1 MKTVKVIIA
10 GGRLFD
16 DYERMTN
23 VLDALFDHITEYI
36 IVSGGAK
43 GADTLGEKYA
53 EEEGLEV
60 EHHPA
65 NWYKYG
71 RGAGFK
77 RNLEMAQSADILV
90 AFWDGKSKGTRG
102 MILDAL
108 HEGLTIHVYRY
119 EDNEDTTEEEDA

>member
-1 MKTVKVIIA
+1 MMTKKVIIA
-10 GGRLFD
+10 GGRRFN
-16 DYERMTN
+16 DYDRMAN
-23 VLDALFDHITEYI
+23 VLDALFDPITDYI
-36 IVSGGAK
+36 IVSGDAD
-43 GADTLGEKYA
+43 GADLLGQRYA

-65 NWYKYG
+65 DWHKYG

-77 RNLEMAQSADILV
+77 RNLEMALSADMLC

-108 HEGLTIHVYRY
+108 HEGLEVHVYRY
-119 EDNEDTTEEEDA
+119 TDNEDTTEEEDV